1 MKKYLFLLMLVLCL
15 VLVGCREVTPK
26 KSTPSDGLLTNELT
40 TKEMKQDLNFY
51 VDFIKKN
58 HVDFDHTITE
68 EEFDSEI
75 DKIKNNLENMTSDE
89 FVFELMKLSSKI
101 GDANTYALLDNER
114 LINRQYLPFE
124 AKLFVEGYI
133 ITSIEETHK
142 DYLGYELIA
151 LEGVSIEEVIT
162 KLSAYSSGDTLEAKK
177 YYALENLNFYD
188 MLYNAGL
195 VSSKY
200 VQLTLTNGEE
210 EVKVS
215 VEAYKNSDYS
225 KVKFTTDEIS
235 LYTTEKE
242 DNYSYS
248 LEDRLVYIQ
257 YNYCYN
263 SSKQSMTEFVEK
275 VKPNL
280 SINIHKNVVLDLRY
294 NIGGNQDTIFPLISA
309 LKDFKKSGGNVY
321 VLIGKGTRGVALIN
335 AMYLYNNDI
344 ATIIGEETGG
354 LTNFYGVRDVFKLP
368 NSLLTLTCATKYQEF
383 YKNQNGITLKPTHV
397 VSQSYADYIE
407 GNDSLIK
414 YILK

>member
-15 VLVGCREVTPK
+15 VLVGCGEVTPK

-51 VDFIKKN
+51 VEFIKKN

-101 GDANTYALLDNER
+101 GDANTYTLLDNER

-133 ITSIEETHK
+133 ITSIEETNK

-225 KVKFTTDEIS
+225 KVKFATDEIS

-309 LKDFKKSGGNVY
+309 LNDFKKAGGNVY